1 MHKLKEQ
8 FRKCICKYCDN
19 NIGEKL
25 LFPAFTNLYSQL
37 KHEIAPKNLGV
48 LTSEIVNDLIKRKV
62 LIEVPKEF
70 ENLYGMYR
78 ILPHK
83 RLIKN

>member
-1 MHKLKEQ
+1 MQELKEE
-8 FRKCICKYCDN
+8 FKKCMYKYCDN

-70 ENLYGMYR
+70 ENLYGMYE
-78 ILPHK
+78 ILFHK
-83 RLIKN
+83 RLIKD